1 MKRQKID
8 NQVERRLL
16 TALITSDEFLSQAVA
31 VMDLKLIDTPHVKR
45 IAQWCTEYFQQYRR
59 APQKDIQTIYYS
71 WVEGKEDSPEAE
83 SIRELLEDLSD
94 VYNDKDPLN
103 VPYLVDSLRC
113 YLERKTLQKLYE
125 NVDIALSRGNEEE
138 AKKHILS
145 YHPVEITTGSGIDP
159 FRQEDVWDR
168 AFSVSSQPLME
179 FPGDIGKFLNHSLIR
194 DGLIGI
200 QGPEKRGKTWWCIEF
215 VVRALKARR
224 KVAFFQVGDL
234 SEHQVMIRLGMY
246 FAERPSRDDQ
256 CGIINVP
263 LEILKPEYKKGQEDD
278 KPEETAALTV
288 RTRSRTFTKPL
299 TRQACIK
306 ACKKL
311 MRACGLS
318 PNKSYLKVSIH
329 SNSSI
334 NVLGIRSILDRWEML
349 EGFIPD
355 VIVVDYADILAPEDP
370 CQAVRD
376 QVNDTWKAL
385 RRLSQDRHCLIIVP
399 TQANRESYDARIQQM
414 KHSSED
420 KRKLA
425 HVTGMLGLNQTEE
438 EKEVGVMRLNWIV
451 LRENPFNVR
460 QCLWVGQCLPIGRA
474 FYCATL

>member
-1 MKRQKID
+1 
-8 NQVERRLL
+8 
-16 TALITSDEFLSQAVA
+16 
-31 VMDLKLIDTPHVKR
+31 
-45 IAQWCTEYFQQYRR
+45 
-59 APQKDIQTIYYS
+59 
-71 WVEGKEDSPEAE
+71 
-83 SIRELLEDLSD
+83 
-94 VYNDKDPLN
+94 
-103 VPYLVDSLRC
+103 VDSLRC

-256 CGIINVP
+256 CGVINVP

-318 PNKSYLKVSIH
+318 PNKSYLKVSVH